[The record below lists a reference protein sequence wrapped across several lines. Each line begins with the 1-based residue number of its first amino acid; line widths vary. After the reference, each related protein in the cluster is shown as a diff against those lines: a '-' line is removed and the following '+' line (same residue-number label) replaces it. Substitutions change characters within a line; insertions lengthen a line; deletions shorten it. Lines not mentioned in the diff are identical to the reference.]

1 MPTVNIIQKIERMQ
15 MHKLGA
21 SLFIHNGLK
30 YDYCLKESI
39 LSVLELCDEVIVLE
53 ADSEDDTLD
62 FLHTMS
68 KEHPKLKVYDHGVW
82 ECATDYNRLSILA
95 NQARELLSSEWH
107 FMIQAD
113 EVLHE
118 SSFNTIRKLIH
129 KDDGFDRYGCR
140 RVNLFKDFNH
150 YIRFDIDQSKKPCS
164 DIITRLGKKE
174 VATYGDAESL
184 IPTGQHTDKHVNEIL
199 IFHYGMVR
207 KRDVLLDKAI
217 SMQGWFFANSGMG
230 IDPKLIEMK
239 EKYGELKPEEIKPD
253 SELDKLKWEHPKF
266 ATEWV
271 REREAILAG

>member
-1 MPTVNIIQKIERMQ
+1 

-68 KEHPKLKVYDHGVW
+68 KEHPKLKVYDHGIW
-82 ECATDYNRLSILA
+82 ECATDFNRLSILG

-107 FMIQAD
+107 FMTQAD

-118 SSFNTIRKLIH
+118 SSFEVIKYLIN
-129 KDDGFDRYGCR
+129 KGDGFDRYGCR
-140 RVNLFKDFNH
+140 RINLFKDFNH
-150 YIRFDIDQSKKPCS
+150 HIRFDLEQNRKPCN
-164 DIITRLGKKE
+164 DTIIRLGKKE
-174 VATYGDAESL
+174 VETYSDAESL
-184 IPTGQHTDKHVNEIL
+184 VPGGRLSNKYIENLL

-217 SMQGWFFANSGMG
+217 TMQGWFFADTDG
-230 IDPKLIEMK
+230 IDVDTRLIEQK
-239 EKYGELKPEEIKPD
+239 EKYGVFKPEGFFQD
-253 SELDKLKWEHPKF
+253 ADLAELRWSHPKF
-266 ATEWV
+266 MDGWIKD
-271 REREAILAG
+271 REAILAG